1 MPPGKGSMTEGPQ
14 RLNTREGDLPPATA
28 RAVGLAG
35 LSLVWER
42 LWPRLALAFLL
53 LGTFLALAWL
63 GAFERLPAVLR
74 LALAGLF
81 VAAFLASLVHLLR
94 TPWPDRR
101 QAADR
106 LERGVPHRP
115 LSAFLDHP
123 STTGNPSADA
133 LWQTHR
139 RRLAASIEGLRAA
152 PPSPRLDRADPYAV
166 RAAVF
171 LMVIVGF
178 FATPDHLG
186 SVTAVFRPPVVAP
199 PDIRVDLWAN
209 PPTYTGQSPR
219 ALVTTSNGTVALPE
233 AASVTVPAGTTLV
246 ARLAGVGLPMVTF
259 AREGQPPLPIEGR
272 VPAQGQTAYEYR
284 LASSGTLS
292 LAGDG
297 LPAIDLPIAVQAD
310 APPTIRL
317 VEQPA
322 ATARGALRLAY
333 SVTDDYRVA
342 AARAILS
349 TDAEDGARPLVALP
363 DVSLGLPRRGEDRAV
378 ATSDLTAHP
387 LAGSR
392 VRLALEARD
401 DAGQVSETP
410 PLAIDLPARPFRNPL
425 AAAIVEQRRLLA
437 SDARQ
442 AKTVAGTFE
451 TMGDLG
457 AAFINR
463 PGEIIGLRVA
473 RNRILHA
480 RDDAELK
487 PVLDYLWQMALA
499 IEAGDSSPAAQR
511 LAVAREALKN
521 ALENGTSPEEIARLT
536 EELKAALDE
545 YLKAMAEAA
554 AGNPSRLGD
563 LSQKG
568 GERITS
574 EDLKKLVDRM
584 RELGELGERDAAAE
598 LLSQLDDILSGL
610 QFARPQ
616 TGDASDPTLD
626 ELADIIRR
634 QQELQNRTHKL
645 TPDGY
650 TGEEFGD
657 DSGDQQA
664 LQQLQREQSA
674 LSRRL
679 EELMSRLSKGPQNGG
694 ESGKD
699 GLEGAGRAMQ
709 DAGRDLGSGD
719 PESAVG
725 SQGAAL
731 DALRRGAREMM
742 RGQEQGT
749 AGVRDGGTDPLG
761 RPTGRRGPDFGDG
774 TKVPG
779 EIEVQRA
786 RRLLEELRRRYADPD
801 RPALELDYLRRLI
814 APF

>member
-1 MPPGKGSMTEGPQ
+1 MTEGPH
-14 RLNTREGDLPPATA
+14 RPNDREGDLPPATA
-28 RAVGLAG
+28 RAIGLAG
-35 LSLVWER
+35 LSLAWER
-42 LWPRLALAFLL
+42 LWPRLALTLSL
-53 LGTFLALAWL
+53 LGAFLALAWL
-63 GAFERLPAVLR
+63 GAFERLPTALR
-74 LALAGLF
+74 LSAAGLF
-81 VAAFLASLVHLLR
+81 VAAFLASLVPLLR

-123 STTGNPSADA
+123 STTGDRLSDA
-133 LWQTHR
+133 LWQAHR
-139 RRLAASIEGLRAA
+139 RRLAASLEGLRADR
-152 PPSPRLDRADPYAV
+152 PSPRLDRADPYAI
-166 RAAVF
+166 RSAVF
-171 LMVIVGF
+171 LLVIVGF

-186 SVTAVFRPPVVAP
+186 SVANVFRLPIAAP
-199 PDIRVDLWAN
+199 SDIRVNVWAN

-219 ALVTTSNGTVALPE
+219 ALVTTANGAVVPPE
-233 AASVTVPAGTTLV
+233 NSSVTLPAGTTLV
-246 ARLAGVGLPMVTF
+246 ARLAGVGAPTVTF
-259 AREGQPPLPIEGR
+259 ARKGQPPMPLEGR
-272 VPAQGQTAYEYR
+272 FPAQGQTAYEYR

-297 LPAIDLPIAVQAD
+297 LPALDLPIAVRSD

-317 VEQPA
+317 IEQPA
-322 ATARGALRLAY
+322 ATSRGALRLAY

-349 TDAEDGARPLVALP
+349 VDADEGARPLAALP
-363 DVSLGLPRRGEDRAV
+363 DVTLGLPRRGEDRAV
-378 ATSDLTAHP
+378 ATSDLTGHP

-392 VRLALEARD
+392 VHLVLEARD

-410 PLAIDLPARPFRNPL
+410 PLVIDLPSRPFRNPL

-437 SDARQ
+437 ADARQ
-442 AKTVAGTFE
+442 AKTVASTFE

-457 AAFINR
+457 AAFIDR

-499 IEAGDSSPAAQR
+499 IEAGDSSPAAER
-511 LAVAREALKN
+511 LAAAREALKS
-521 ALENGTSPEEIARLT
+521 ALENGASPEEIARLT

-545 YLKAMAEAA
+545 YIKAMAQAA
-554 AGNPSRLGD
+554 AANPSRLGD
-563 LSQKG
+563 LGQKG
-568 GERITS
+568 GERVTS
-574 EDLKKLVDRM
+574 EDLKKLIDRM
-584 RELGELGERDAAAE
+584 RELGELGERDAAAQ

-610 QFARPQ
+610 QFATPKA
-616 TGDASDPTLD
+616 GGSSDPTLD

-657 DSGDQQA
+657 DSGDQRA
-664 LQQLQREQSA
+664 LEDLGREQSA

-679 EELMSRLSKGPQNGG
+679 GELMSRLSKDTQ
-694 ESGKD
+694 SGMD
-699 GLEGAGRAMQ
+699 GLEGAGRAMR

-719 PESAVG
+719 ADSAVG
-725 SQGAAL
+725 NQGAAL

-801 RPALELDYLRRLI
+801 RPPLELDYLRRLI

>member
-1 MPPGKGSMTEGPQ
+1 MTEGPH
-14 RLNTREGDLPPATA
+14 LANDREGDLPPATA
-28 RAVGLAG
+28 RAVRLAG

-42 LWPRLALAFLL
+42 LWPRLALMLSV
-53 LGTFLALAWL
+53 LGAFLALAWL

-74 LALAGLF
+74 LAAAGLF
-81 VAAFLASLVHLLR
+81 VAALLASIIHLLR
-94 TPWPDRR
+94 TPWPSRR

-115 LSAFLDHP
+115 LSAFLDSP
-123 STTGNPSADA
+123 STTGDALADA
-133 LWQTHR
+133 LWQAHR
-139 RRLAASIEGLRAA
+139 HRLATSLQGLRVRL
-152 PPSPRLDRADPYAV
+152 PSPRLDRADPYAA
-166 RAAVF
+166 RSAVF
-171 LMVIVGF
+171 LLVVVGY
-178 FATPDHLG
+178 FATSDHLG
-186 SVTAVFRPPVVAP
+186 SVSAVFRPPVAAP
-199 PDIRVDLWAN
+199 SDIRVDVWAN
-209 PPTYTGQSPR
+209 PPSYTGQSPR
-219 ALVTTSNGTVALPE
+219 ALVTTANGAVALPDVS
-233 AASVTVPAGTTLV
+233 AVTLPAGTTL
-246 ARLAGVGLPMVTF
+246 AIRLSGVGSPTVAF
-259 AREGQPPLPIEGR
+259 ADEGR
-272 VPAQGQTAYEYR
+272 PPMPLDGHTPAQGQTAYEHR
-284 LASSGTLS
+284 LAASGSLS
-292 LAGDG
+292 LTGDD
-297 LPAIDLPIAVQAD
+297 LSAIELPITVKAD

-342 AARAILS
+342 AARAML
-349 TDAEDGARPLVALP
+349 TADADEGARPLVALP
-363 DVSLGLPRRGEDRAV
+363 DLSLGLPRRGEDRAV

-387 LAGSR
+387 LAGGR
-392 VRLALEARD
+392 ARLVLEARD
-401 DAGQVSETP
+401 DAGQVAETA
-410 PLAIDLPARPFRNPL
+410 PLLIDLPSRPFRNPL

-442 AKTVAGTFE
+442 AKAVAGTFE
-451 TMGDLG
+451 TLGDLG
-457 AAFINR
+457 AAFIDR
-463 PGEIIGLRVA
+463 PGQIIGLRVA
-473 RNRILHA
+473 RNRILLA
-480 RDDAELK
+480 RDDAQLK

-499 IEAGDSSPAAQR
+499 IEAGDSSPAAER
-511 LAVAREALKN
+511 LADAREALKK
-521 ALENGTSPEEIARLT
+521 ALESGASPEEIARLT

-554 AGNPSRLGD
+554 TGDPSRLGE
-563 LSQKG
+563 LGQNG
-568 GERITS
+568 GERVTS
-574 EDLKKLVDRM
+574 DDLKKLIDRM
-584 RELGELGERDAAAE
+584 RELGQLGERDAANE

-616 TGDASDPTLD
+616 ADGASDPTLD

-664 LQQLQREQSA
+664 LQDLQREQSG

-679 EELMSRLSKGPQNGG
+679 EDLMSRLSKGTQSGG
-694 ESGKD
+694 EEGQA
-699 GLEGAGRAMQ
+699 GLEGAGRAMRE
-709 DAGRDLGSGD
+709 AGRSLGSGD
-719 PESAVG
+719 AESAVG
-725 SQGAAL
+725 DQGAAL

-742 RGQEQGT
+742 RGQGQGT
-749 AGVRDGGTDPLG
+749 AGVREGGTDPLG
-761 RPTGRRGPDFGDG
+761 RPTGRRGPDFGGD

-786 RRLLEELRRRYADPD
+786 RRLLEELRRRYADPS

>member
-1 MPPGKGSMTEGPQ
+1 MTEGPH
-14 RLNTREGDLPPATA
+14 RPDDREGDLPPATA

-42 LWPRLALAFLL
+42 LWPRLAATLSV
-53 LGTFLALAWL
+53 LGAFLALAWL
-63 GAFERLPAVLR
+63 GAFERLPAALR
-74 LALAGLF
+74 LAAAGIF
-81 VAAFLASLVHLLR
+81 VAALLASVVHLLR

-115 LSAFLDHP
+115 LSAFLDRP
-123 STTGNPSADA
+123 STTGDALADA
-133 LWQTHR
+133 LWQAHR
-139 RRLAASIEGLRAA
+139 RRLAANIDGLRARL
-152 PPSPRLDRADPYAV
+152 PSPRLDRADPYAV

-171 LMVIVGF
+171 LLVIVGF

-199 PDIRVDLWAN
+199 SDIRVDVWVN
-209 PPTYTGQSPR
+209 PPSYTGQSPR
-219 ALVTTSNGTVALPE
+219 ALVTTANGVVAMPD
-233 AASVTVPAGTTLV
+233 APSVTLPAGTTL
-246 ARLAGVGLPMVTF
+246 AIRLAGVGSPTVAF
-259 AREGQPPLPIEGR
+259 ASEGR
-272 VPAQGQTAYEYR
+272 PPIPLDGRFPAQGQTAYEHR
-284 LASSGTLS
+284 LTASGSLS

-297 LPAIDLPIAVQAD
+297 FSAIELPIAVRVD

-333 SVTDDYRVA
+333 SVADDYRVA
-342 AARAILS
+342 AARAML
-349 TDAEDGARPLVALP
+349 TADADEGARPLVALP
-363 DVSLGLPRRGEDRAV
+363 DLSLGLPRRGEDRAV
-378 ATSDLTAHP
+378 ATSDLTTHP
-387 LAGSR
+387 LAGGR
-392 VRLALEARD
+392 ARLVLEARD
-401 DAGQVSETP
+401 DAGQVAETA
-410 PLAIDLPARPFRNPL
+410 PLLIDLPSRPFRNPL

-437 SDARQ
+437 SDARR

-451 TMGDLG
+451 TLGDLG
-457 AAFINR
+457 AAFIDR
-463 PGEIIGLRVA
+463 PGEILGLRVA
-473 RNRILHA
+473 RNRILLA
-480 RDDAELK
+480 RDDAQLK

-499 IEAGDSSPAAQR
+499 IEAGDSSPAAER
-511 LAVAREALKN
+511 LAAAREALKK
-521 ALENGTSPEEIARLT
+521 ALESGASPEEIARLT

-554 AGNPSRLGD
+554 ASDPSRLGD
-563 LSQKG
+563 LGQKG
-568 GERITS
+568 GEQVTGD
-574 EDLKKLVDRM
+574 DLKKLVDRM

-598 LLSQLDDILSGL
+598 LLSQLDDILSNL

-616 TGDASDPTLD
+616 AGGASDPTLD

-650 TGEEFGD
+650 AGEEFGD

-664 LQQLQREQSA
+664 LEDLQRDQSA
-674 LSRRL
+674 LSHRL
-679 EELMSRLSKGPQNGG
+679 QELMSRLSKDGQGGG
-694 ESGKD
+694 EDGQSGLD
-699 GLEGAGRAMQ
+699 GAGRAMQ

-719 PESAVG
+719 AESAVG
-725 SQGAAL
+725 NQGTAL

-742 RGQEQGT
+742 RGQGQGT
-749 AGVRDGGTDPLG
+749 AGVREGGTDPLG
-761 RPTGRRGPDFGDG
+761 RPTGRRGPDFGDD

-779 EIEVQRA
+779 EIEVQRT
-786 RRLLEELRRRYADPD
+786 RRLLEELRRRYADPG